1 MTCTDPSSMYMFSSD
16 DLAGH
21 VSYYGG
27 GNLTD
32 SSCSTLMGA
41 EVLSESVPTLKAR
54 SFSSDDSTHL

>member
-1 MTCTDPSSMYMFSSD
+1 MYSSD

-21 VSYYGG
+21 VSYYGE

-54 SFSSDDSTHL
+54 SFSSDDSAHL